1 MQARRLPI
9 VLTLLPMALLVGL
22 LGAAPAGAVA
32 PTSASCIGQSFSS
45 HAGIVPAT
53 GGEERVGGFV
63 SESVRESEVP
73 PGQQVSAVAQRP
85 REDCG
90 L

>member
-1 MQARRLPI
+1 MRARRLLM
-9 VLTLLPMALLVGL
+9 VVALLAMVLLVGL

-32 PTSASCIGQSFSS
+32 PTSASCVGQFFSS

-53 GGEERVGGFV
+53 GGEESVGGFV
-63 SESVRESEVP
+63 SESVRASEQP
-73 PGQQVSAVAQRP
+73 PGQEVSAVTQLP

>member
-1 MQARRLPI
+1 MRARRLLI
-9 VLTLLPMALLVGL
+9 VVALLAMALLVGL

-32 PTSASCIGQSFSS
+32 PTSASCVGQFFSS

-53 GGEERVGGFV
+53 GGEESVGGFV
-63 SESVRESEVP
+63 SESVREAEQP
-73 PGQQVSAVAQRP
+73 PGQEVSAVTQLP

>member
-1 MQARRLPI
+1 MRARRLLI
-9 VLTLLPMALLVGL
+9 VGALLTLALLVGL

-32 PTSASCIGQSFSS
+32 PTSASCVGQFFSS

-53 GGEERVGGFV
+53 GGEESVGGFV
-63 SESVRESEVP
+63 A
-73 PGQQVSAVAQRP
+73 GAAQELGAQYGAEISGARTLP

>member
-1 MQARRLPI
+1 MRNRARIGAVTATVAVVMVATASAQA
-9 VLTLLPMALLVGL
+9 
-22 LGAAPAGAVA
+22 AAPS
-32 PTSASCIGQSFSS
+32 SASCAGQFFSS

-53 GGEERVGGFV
+53 GGEESVGGFV
-63 SESVRESEVP
+63 SETAHQD
-73 PGQQVSAVAQRP
+73 GQTFGQTISGSRDLP

>member
-1 MQARRLPI
+1 MGNRTKIGAVI
-9 VLTLLPMALLVGL
+9 AGIAVVVAASGSAEA
-22 LGAAPAGAVA
+22 AAPS
-32 PTSASCIGQSFSS
+32 SASCTGQFFSS

-53 GGEERVGGFV
+53 GGEESVGGFV
-63 SESVRESEVP
+63 SESVREAEQA
-73 PGQQVSAVAQRP
+73 PGQEVSTVSHLP

>member
-1 MQARRLPI
+1 MRARRLLM
-9 VLTLLPMALLVGL
+9 VVGLLAMALLVGL

-32 PTSASCIGQSFSS
+32 PTSASCVGQFFSS

-53 GGEERVGGFV
+53 GGEESVGGFI
-63 SESVRESEVP
+63 SPTAREDGRAF
-73 PGQQVSAVAQRP
+73 GQTISGARDLP

>member
-1 MQARRLPI
+1 MASRTRIRAVIAGMVVAVAATSSSQA
-9 VLTLLPMALLVGL
+9 
-22 LGAAPAGAVA
+22 AAPSG
-32 PTSASCIGQSFSS
+32 ASCAGQFFSS

-53 GGEERVGGFV
+53 GGEESVGGFV
-63 SESVRESEVP
+63 SDTAREDGRVF
-73 PGQQVSAVAQRP
+73 GQEISGSTSLP